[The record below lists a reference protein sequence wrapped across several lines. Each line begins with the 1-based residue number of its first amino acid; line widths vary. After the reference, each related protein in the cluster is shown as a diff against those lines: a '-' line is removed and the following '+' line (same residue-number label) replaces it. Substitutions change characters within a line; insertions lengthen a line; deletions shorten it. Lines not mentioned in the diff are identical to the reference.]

1 MWGRR
6 RIDDLAFAGAEI
18 ISGCC
23 ASLASNFIKSFKKDL
38 NSGYF
43 SDDTITT
50 SLDHIKAQD
59 KCNPVSDD
67 FEVGAKEAIC
77 GALRKQNADVVREAV
92 DDGQTVLARP
102 WCVDLIKASYTMI
115 CSCGPTIIK
124 EATFNL
130 LGC

>member
-1 MWGRR
+1 MWGRKC
-6 RIDDLAFAGAEI
+6 IDGLAFAGSEI
-18 ISGCC
+18 ISGFC
-23 ASLASNFIKSFKKDL
+23 ARLASNFITSFKRDF

-50 SLDHIKAQD
+50 SVDHIKAQD
-59 KCNPVSDD
+59 NCDPVSDD

-77 GALRKQNADVVREAV
+77 GALRKQNADAARKAI
-92 DDGQTVLARP
+92 DDGQTDLARP
-102 WCVDLIKASYTMI
+102 WCMDLIKASCTMI

-130 LGC
+130 LDC